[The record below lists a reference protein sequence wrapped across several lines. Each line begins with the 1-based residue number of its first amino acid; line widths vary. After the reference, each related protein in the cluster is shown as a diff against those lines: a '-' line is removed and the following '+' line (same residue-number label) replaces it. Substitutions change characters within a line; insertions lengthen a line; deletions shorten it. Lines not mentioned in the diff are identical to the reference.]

1 MNLNRHLLNWAL
13 SEDYLH
19 GRMAFIAGPRQIGKT
34 TAIRNLLR
42 SLGME
47 KFYYNWDSQTTKR
60 RFAENPVFFAE
71 DIPVE
76 LQKLWVALDEI
87 HKYPKWKNIL
97 KGFYDDWKERIQF
110 IVTGSARLDFFRR
123 SGDSLVGRYFL
134 FKMLPLGLKEL
145 SGEPFIIEN
154 IWSPEKALSHIPISA
169 PDAYDKIQSLLEING
184 FPEPFKVG
192 TKSFLNRWRDN
203 HISLI
208 LNEDLRDLT
217 KITHIKKLETL
228 LYLLPEKIGSPL
240 SLNALRQT
248 LESAHGSIASW
259 LEALKK
265 VYLVFS
271 IPPWSARISRAV
283 KKEEKY
289 YFWDWGMARETGPR
303 FENFIAVQLER
314 AISAWNEWG
323 RGSYKLH
330 FIRTKDGR
338 EVDFA
343 VADRQ
348 KIFLLIETKS
358 GNEAISPNLQYIQKI
373 TGAPLAIQVV
383 NKKQI
388 CVQKSKNLWIMGID
402 RFLSILP

>member
-1 MNLNRHLLNWAL
+1 MNLKRHLLQWAL
-13 SEDYLH
+13 SEKYLH
-19 GRMAFIAGPRQIGKT
+19 ERMAFISGPRQIGKT
-34 TAIRNLLR
+34 TAVKKFLS
-42 SLGME
+42 SLGLE
-47 KFYYNWDSQTTKR
+47 KLYYNWDSQTVKK
-60 RFAENPVFFAE
+60 RFAGNQFFFTEDLPAE
-71 DIPVE
+71 LPKVW
-76 LQKLWVALDEI
+76 LVLDEI

-97 KGFYDDWKERIQF
+97 KGYYDEWKDRIQF
-110 IVTGSARLDFFRR
+110 IVTGSARLDFFRK

-134 FKMLPLGLKEL
+134 YKMLPLGIREILNNPPKPE
-145 SGEPFIIEN
+145 SD
-154 IWSPEKALSHIPISA
+154 WSPEQELSHVPVPEA
-169 PDAYDKIQSLLEING
+169 NTYNAIQSLLELNG
-184 FPEPFKVG
+184 FPEPFIVG
-192 TKSFLNRWRDN
+192 TRNFLNRWRDN

-240 SLNALRQT
+240 SLNALRQA
-248 LESAHGSIASW
+248 LETAHGSIVSW
-259 LEALKK
+259 LESLKK

-271 IPPWSARISRAV
+271 IQPWYSRLARAV
-283 KKEEKY
+283 RKEEKY
-289 YFWDWGMARETGPR
+289 YFWDWGMPEEKGPR

-314 AISAWNEWG
+314 AVSAWNEWG
-323 RGSYKLH
+323 KGNYKLH

-348 KIFLLIETKS
+348 RIFLLVETKT
-358 GNEAISPNLQYIQKI
+358 GDDTISPHLPYIQEK
-373 TGAPLAIQVV
+373 TQAPLAIQVI

-388 CVQKSKNLWIMGID
+388 CTRKTKNLWIMGID